1 MRGLGILYR
10 LVRCKPLLRKLKVRV
25 VKSFPGGPC
34 SRCLSALFIS
44 LPRYFEC
51 PLELFADRS
60 EGGIIKLREEALA
73 EFFFVDVRVRHS
85 LANID
90 VHALLRGRFSECITL
105 YGHIRPAARQ
115 KNRLAN

>member
-1 MRGLGILYR
+1 MCDLGIHYR
-10 LVRCKPLLRKLKVRV
+10 LMRCKPLLRKLKVRV

-60 EGGIIKLREEALA
+60 EGGIIELREEALA

-85 LANID
+85 LADID
-90 VHALLRGRFSECITL
+90 VHALLRGRFSDCITQ